1 MILIAYDGTRS
12 AERAIL
18 VAGSLLGGGRARVVH
33 VWQPAAT
40 LQDGAAFV
48 SAAAIVDDEV
58 ARQEDEAREVAEAGA
73 VLARAAGFDA
83 ESTLVLGDGS
93 AASAL
98 EAEIDR
104 CKPELVVI
112 GSRGLSG
119 IKAAL
124 KGSVAHHLGAH
135 SHAPVL
141 IVPTDE
147 SS

>member
-12 AERAIL
+12 AERAIV
-18 VAGSLLGGGRARVVH
+18 VAGSLLGGGKARVVH
-33 VWQPAAT
+33 VWRPVAT
-40 LQDGAAFV
+40 AQDAAAFV
-48 SAAAIVDDEV
+48 SGPTR
-58 ARQEDEAREVAEAGA
+58 RQEDEAREVAEAGA
-73 VLARAAGFDA
+73 MFARAAGFDA
-83 ESTLVLGDGS
+83 EPTLVLGDGS

-119 IKAAL
+119 LKAAL
-124 KGSVAHHLGAH
+124 QGSVAHHLGAH

-141 IVPTDE
+141 IVPPDE
-147 SS
+147 SD

>member
-1 MILIAYDGTRS
+1 VILIAYDGTRS
-12 AERAIL
+12 AERAIV
-18 VAGSLLGGGRARVVH
+18 VAGSLLGGGKARVVH
-33 VWQPAAT
+33 VWQPVAGPQNA
-40 LQDGAAFV
+40 AAFV
-48 SAAAIVDDEV
+48 SGLAT
-58 ARQEDEAREVAEAGA
+58 RQEDEALEVAEAGA

-83 ESTLVLGDGS
+83 EPALVLGDGS

-135 SHAPVL
+135 SHAPLL
-141 IVPTDE
+141 IVPPDE
-147 SS
+147 SD

>member
-33 VWQPAAT
+33 VWQPMAT
-40 LQDGAAFV
+40 PQAGAAFV
-48 SAAAIVDDEV
+48 AAAAIVDDEV
-58 ARQEDEAREVAEAGA
+58 VRQEDEARDIAEAGA

-83 ESTLVLGDGS
+83 EPALVLGDGS

-104 CKPELVVI
+104 CNPELVVI

-124 KGSVAHHLGAH
+124 KGSVAHHLGTH

-141 IVPTDE
+141 IVPPDE
-147 SS
+147 SG

>member
-1 MILIAYDGTRS
+1 VILIAYDGTRS
-12 AERAIL
+12 AERAIV

-33 VWQPAAT
+33 VWRPAAT
-40 LQDGAAFV
+40 PQDGAAFI
-48 SAAAIVDDEV
+48 SAGAIADDEV
-58 ARQEDEAREVAEAGA
+58 VRQEDEAREVAEAGA

-83 ESTLVLGDGS
+83 EPALILGDGS
-93 AASAL
+93 AAGAL

-112 GSRGLSG
+112 GSSGLSA

-141 IVPTDE
+141 IVPPDE